1 MGVLLSDKN
10 VKTRK
15 EHQCYGCMNT
25 FQPGTEMNRQC
36 FVCDHHAYSIYMCQE
51 CLDFC
56 DEHPEEL
63 PEDDWEDGYEEG
75 YVRDARYHYER
86 HKK

>member
-1 MGVLLSDKN
+1 MGVLLSDKM

-15 EHQCYGCMNT
+15 EHQCHGCLEIFT
-25 FQPGTEMNRQC
+25 PGTEMNRQGV
-36 FVCDHHAYSIYMCQE
+36 VCDGQAFSIYMCHT

-56 DEHPEEL
+56 DDHPEEL
-63 PEDDWEDGYEEG
+63 PDDAWEDGYEEG
-75 YVRDARYHYER
+75 CVKHAREHYER